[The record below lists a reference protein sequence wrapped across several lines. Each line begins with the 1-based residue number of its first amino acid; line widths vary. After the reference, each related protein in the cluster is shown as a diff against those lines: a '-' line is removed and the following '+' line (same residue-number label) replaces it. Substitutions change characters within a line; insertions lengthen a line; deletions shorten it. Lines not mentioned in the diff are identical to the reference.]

1 MIAVA
6 SGFQSKN
13 SRSTESLKLL
23 NWGYRNS
30 NTFEISKKNK
40 TIFELDTWLAKKDK
54 VQVTTKEDFYIT
66 VRKKDIR
73 HISVSIK
80 YNGPIIAPI
89 DKGEKI
95 AELVIKNKE
104 EIIKTLPLYATDD
117 LKKVNFFKS
126 LITSINFLIWGDV

>member
-1 MIAVA
+1 M
-6 SGFQSKN
+6 
-13 SRSTESLKLL
+13 SLKLL
-23 NWGYRNS
+23 NWGYRNT